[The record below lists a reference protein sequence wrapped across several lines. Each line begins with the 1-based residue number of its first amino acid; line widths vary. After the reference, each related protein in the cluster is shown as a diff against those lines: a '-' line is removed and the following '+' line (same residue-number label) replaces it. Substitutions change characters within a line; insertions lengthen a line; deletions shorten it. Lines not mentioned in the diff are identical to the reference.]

1 MNVSNQL
8 IKFWYGRV
16 KLWKSFWLIG
26 ILHALLLNY
35 FIPQI
40 EKHIFNKQEIF
51 LVIQIQN
58 YQIPII
64 DFIKIHF
71 ISKIIIIISTLFVT
85 MGIWRSAENYNGNF
99 IIIFLTL
106 TYLSFNNL
114 LPITKFI
121 FLTLLIQFFIQYFI

>member
-8 IKFWYGRV
+8 VKFWYG
-16 KLWKSFWLIG
+16 KINLWKAFWIIG

-35 FIPQI
+35 LIPQI

-99 IIIFLTL
+99 IIILLTL

-121 FLTLLIQFFIQYFI
+121 FLTLLI

>member
-8 IKFWYGRV
+8 VKFWYG
-16 KLWKSFWLIG
+16 KINLWKAFWIIG

-35 FIPQI
+35 LIPQI

-121 FLTLLIQFFIQYFI
+121 FLTLLI